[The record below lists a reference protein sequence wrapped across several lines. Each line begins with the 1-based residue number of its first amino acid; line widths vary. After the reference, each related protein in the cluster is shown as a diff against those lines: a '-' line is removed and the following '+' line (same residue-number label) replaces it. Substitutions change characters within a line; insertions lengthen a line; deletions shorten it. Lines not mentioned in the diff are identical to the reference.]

1 MVDESRMRKDLK
13 RLGITASV
21 AAAIGGGIL
30 GGALPA
36 WAAPSSDA
44 LRFPITLWDYNA
56 DNILFEYD
64 RGWDATDS
72 AKTYSPLR
80 QYSGNGKY
88 GLLAHLGTTGDKDLV
103 EPELGANG
111 LPVYKRSTVEAAAR
125 AMALELLD
133 TDYMRD
139 YEIDGHQVKQ
149 SDRFYS
155 LRGQL
160 AGRYTG
166 VSDAAITKGFGN
178 GGVSSRFYDEGWNA
192 EGGSTQ
198 VDGKLMTAPKAW
210 DISTYG
216 TLKAYGE
223 HAGALTKTLEVK
235 RPTDVSDQAY
245 ELVAER
251 GQGGREE
258 TLFAQMDVQVTVDGE
273 VVRPYAPLEQ
283 KAENDYDHGVLRFD
297 IKTADQAGTSAA
309 AKVEISFRPHAAAT
323 ADDVTAGELRV
334 IRLHAASATDEA
346 QDIWRS
352 DSESSAFAG
361 NWTVPAGL
369 VLNGDTVGGTELWYQ
384 DGDGIKSAAG
394 NTTALTRRVPLHAGQ
409 LVRIRY
415 WNENQTD
422 VKDPSKT
429 GSLTVKVMSKDGQK
443 LFEDD
448 GTVTGWVEG
457 SFVVPGGIGDASY
470 VDLSVA
476 PSTEGAG
483 SGLGRVAAL
492 ELTPEGVASVGNYD
506 ETVARF
512 ADGTKGLSD
521 VTTCMDYCYYMLN
534 NLWSDNNAS
543 IKAGDFE
550 NIYLDEVGDPDA
562 TDDGAATGKSD
573 LRTFKAGVTYAGTD
587 ENKVVYD
594 KKSHSIYNDTEN
606 GTDNAGF
613 FPLDDRGENDRTG
626 VIERDGKQLGGAH
639 NYNFAMAG
647 SSKFVYHKGAGQVFK
662 FAGDD
667 DTYLF
672 INGKL
677 ALDLGGA
684 HTTLEGEVSLDDR
697 AQELGLEDG
706 GVYSF
711 KFFYLERHT
720 DESNLMISTN
730 IELVGEDEDPTAPSN
745 PERPENPGQ
754 PAKPTTPTQPATDRP
769 GSSND
774 STTKRVASTTS
785 TKTVFKKTKG
795 GLVATGDTTALTVGA
810 LVTAGGVLL
819 GIAWTMIRRARN

>member
-1 MVDESRMRKDLK
+1 M
-13 RLGITASV
+13 
-21 AAAIGGGIL
+21 
-30 GGALPA
+30 
-36 WAAPSSDA
+36 
-44 LRFPITLWDYNA
+44 
-56 DNILFEYD
+56 
-64 RGWDATDS
+64 
-72 AKTYSPLR
+72 
-80 QYSGNGKY
+80 
-88 GLLAHLGTTGDKDLV
+88 
-103 EPELGANG
+103 
-111 LPVYKRSTVEAAAR
+111 
-125 AMALELLD
+125 
-133 TDYMRD
+133 
-139 YEIDGHQVKQ
+139 
-149 SDRFYS
+149 
-155 LRGQL
+155 
-160 AGRYTG
+160 
-166 VSDAAITKGFGN
+166 
-178 GGVSSRFYDEGWNA
+178 
-192 EGGSTQ
+192 
-198 VDGKLMTAPKAW
+198 
-210 DISTYG
+210 
-216 TLKAYGE
+216 
-223 HAGALTKTLEVK
+223 
-235 RPTDVSDQAY
+235 
-245 ELVAER
+245 
-251 GQGGREE
+251 
-258 TLFAQMDVQVTVDGE
+258 
-273 VVRPYAPLEQ
+273 
-283 KAENDYDHGVLRFD
+283 
-297 IKTADQAGTSAA
+297 
-309 AKVEISFRPHAAAT
+309 
-323 ADDVTAGELRV
+323 
-334 IRLHAASATDEA
+334 
-346 QDIWRS
+346 
-352 DSESSAFAG
+352 
-361 NWTVPAGL
+361 
-369 VLNGDTVGGTELWYQ
+369 
-384 DGDGIKSAAG
+384 
-394 NTTALTRRVPLHAGQ
+394 
-409 LVRIRY
+409 
-415 WNENQTD
+415 
-422 VKDPSKT
+422 
-429 GSLTVKVMSKDGQK
+429 
-443 LFEDD
+443 
-448 GTVTGWVEG
+448 
-457 SFVVPGGIGDASY
+457 
-470 VDLSVA
+470 
-476 PSTEGAG
+476 
-483 SGLGRVAAL
+483 
-492 ELTPEGVASVGNYD
+492 GNYD

-562 TDDGAATGKSD
+562 TDDGAAAGKSD